1 MTDLEHKYL
10 ALLREAELRKLPD
23 VPGIRLCFQIL
34 SLASVIDR
42 DCAGQLQPHGLSEGR
57 FIMLFLLESER
68 EGVSPH
74 VLAERAGV
82 RRATVT
88 GLLDGLERDGFVERL
103 LSPHDRRG
111 RLIRLTPRGRAT
123 AKRLF
128 SQHGRW
134 IGSLL
139 ADLSQAERLTLS
151 TLLGK
156 VRARLSPHTQATAD
170 EEAGA

>member
-1 MTDLEHKYL
+1 MKPLEQKYL

-34 SLASVIDR
+34 SLASAIDQ
-42 DCAGQLQPHGLSEGR
+42 DCADQLKPHGLSEGR
-57 FIMLFLLESER
+57 FIMLFLLESAR

-88 GLLDGLERDGFVERL
+88 GLLDGLERDGFVERQL
-103 LSPHDRRG
+103 LPHDRRG
-111 RLIRLTPRGRAT
+111 RLIQLTHKGKST

-134 IGSLL
+134 IGGLL
-139 ADLSQAERLTLS
+139 ADLSEAERQLLS
-151 TLLGK
+151 TLLAK
-156 VRARLSPHTQATAD
+156 VRARLSQQTQATAD